1 MPEREG
7 FPAGVPSWIDTDQPD
22 PDTAAEF
29 YAGLFGWQFE
39 NRMPAGSAPYLVA
52 ALEGRQVAALT
63 PRAPGSPSAPAWNT
77 YVGVDSA
84 DAAVARVRDAGG
96 SVLTEPFDFGDAG
109 RAATCADP
117 SGATFGVWQPGT
129 IKGAQAVNAPGT
141 WNFSELNARDIEG
154 AKRFY
159 GAVFGWEGDV
169 VDMGAM
175 AGTMLRLPGYAD
187 FLEQYD
193 PGIRQRHADFGAP
206 PGFSEC
212 IGWILPLDEAQAPH
226 WSVRFAVADT
236 DAVVARARELG
247 GSVVVEPYDSP
258 PVRSAVLRDPAGARF
273 AVSAFNPG

>member
-7 FPAGVPSWIDTDQPD
+7 FPPGVPSWIDTDQPD
-22 PDTAAEF
+22 PEAAAGF
-29 YAGLFGWQFE
+29 YAGLFGWDFE
-39 NRMPAGSAPYLVA
+39 NLVLAGSAPYLVA
-52 ALEGRQVAALT
+52 TLEGRQVAAVAS
-63 PRAPGSPSAPAWNT
+63 RAPGSSSAPAWNT
-77 YVGVDSA
+77 YIGADSA
-84 DAAVARVRDAGG
+84 DAAAARVRHAGG
-96 SVLTEPFDFGDAG
+96 SVLTEPFDIGDAG

-117 SGATFGVWQPGT
+117 SGAEFRVWQPGT
-129 IKGAQAVNAPGT
+129 VKGAQAVNAPGA
-141 WNFSELNARDIEG
+141 WNFSELSTSDVEG

-159 GAVFGWEGDV
+159 GAVFGWEGDA

-206 PGFSEC
+206 PSFSDC
-212 IGWILPLDEAQAPH
+212 IGWILPQEGDQAPE

-236 DAVVARARELG
+236 DAVVARARELD